1 MSDASVPFA
10 NIKVIQAPVQE
21 WEIIKDP
28 VTITIYC
35 INPSGKLKLWFDRTT
50 KNIIILNHEYNSD
63 MLVTFYNA
71 VICSIIMFGSV
82 CKGGNI

>member
-1 MSDASVPFA
+1 MSDASVPFVS
-10 NIKVIQAPVQE
+10 IKIIKDPVQEWEIITDPVHEREIIQAPVQE

-50 KNIIILNHEYNSD
+50 KNIIILNHEPHAHTHS
-63 MLVTFYNA
+63 
-71 VICSIIMFGSV
+71 
-82 CKGGNI
+82 